1 LLRHVARLVAWLIVD
16 YYASR
21 RLVINYFDYA
31 ARPVAS
37 ISKSAMCGN

>member
-1 LLRHVARLVAWLIVD
+1 L
-16 YYASR
+16 R